1 MNCEMQ
7 EDVKLRLSFE
17 GFGSM
22 EGIAWRELYDDD
34 PYAKNTF
41 DEEFR
46 VVPRKRAGGRI
57 GRRNGSYLRAF
68 LECAALEA
76 EITQAAH

>member
-34 PYAKNTF
+34 PYADGYKRQKEQYAKSKDYNTP
-41 DEEFR
+41 E
-46 VVPRKRAGGRI
+46 
-57 GRRNGSYLRAF
+57 L
-68 LECAALEA
+68 
-76 EITQAAH
+76 